1 MKTTI
6 RDIRRWSEEYEG
18 YTDKDVVVKSD
29 GGRTYSIKNFYY
41 DSKKDKLVI
50 GLEPN
55 KKK

>member
-6 RDIRRWSEEYEG
+6 RDIRRWSEEYEN

-29 GGRTYSIKNFYY
+29 SGRTYSIKNFYY

-50 GLEPN
+50 GLEAN

>member
-6 RDIRRWSEEYEG
+6 RDIRRWSEEYEN

-50 GLEPN
+50 GLEAN